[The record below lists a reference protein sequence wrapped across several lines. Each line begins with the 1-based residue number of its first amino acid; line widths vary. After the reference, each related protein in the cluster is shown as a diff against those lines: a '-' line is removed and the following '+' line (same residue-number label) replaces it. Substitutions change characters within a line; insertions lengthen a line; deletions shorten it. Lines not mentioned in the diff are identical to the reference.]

1 MPVLTPLPL
10 QRHSTAYSP
19 QTHYQ
24 YLASE
29 STSFLSACDHAME
42 RRKGGAGARRSS
54 SANPWAAPPATSTP
68 SETRKPKATTAGGST
83 PHRPGGAASRRPVD
97 ALEECLAA
105 ANTAGF
111 DAPSVTSREGGA
123 AEVATAYVRAKR
135 ELADAKVRLSRP
147 LCRATARSLHW
158 CCHMSLTVTSS
169 IPYIV
174 SVTTVS
180 PPRPVWSCAQ
190 VDAAVRERNA
200 MHKEFL
206 SADVA
211 RLKVRRARVATG
223 AGPCVTLLGIGV
235 LDGHRGSTARSLPS
249 TGGQA
254 GALGRDAGELSEAQ
268 GMMRI
273 LFRLS
278 SSNAVI
284 IRLLASSA

>member
-135 ELADAKVRLSRP
+135 ELADAKV
-147 LCRATARSLHW
+147 
-158 CCHMSLTVTSS
+158 
-169 IPYIV
+169 
-174 SVTTVS
+174 
-180 PPRPVWSCAQ
+180 
-190 VDAAVRERNA
+190 DAAVRERNA

-211 RLKVRRARVATG
+211 RLKADKLAHS
-223 AGPCVTLLGIGV
+223 AVTLENLV
-235 LDGHRGSTARSLPS
+235 KHKDLLLQRLQQPCSGSTICVESS
-249 TGGQA
+249 GQA
-254 GALGRDAGELSEAQ
+254 DLVALLRHAAADSAMLDSAPADLGQLEAFAKPHSYWADSLRPLLDAGKEMQRYRDQLEETREAMEALMAR
-268 GMMRI
+268 G
-273 LFRLS
+273 
-278 SSNAVI
+278 
-284 IRLLASSA
+284 